1 MISLNYCWYIN
12 CNQKL
17 RTMLKIIRKFVCD
30 LTGVTC
36 VIVENELGRQY
47 TLLESEIREMRK
59 MGFTI
64 N

>member
-1 MISLNYCWYIN
+1 
-12 CNQKL
+12 
-17 RTMLKIIRKFVCD
+17 MLKIIRKFVCD